1 MTAMADWDGQ
11 AYRQISDL
19 QQWLASEAL
28 AGVSLRGNERVLDVG
43 CGDGRITVQIAE
55 RLDAG
60 SVLGVDVS
68 PRMVRAARTLVRP
81 EFARVQFEISDVLA
95 MPFRD
100 EFDVVVSFNAL
111 PWVADQ
117 HRALCN
123 ISGALHDSG
132 WALVQQVCDGPRP
145 SLEQTAMRTCEQPAW
160 RGGFAGFQPPFRH
173 VDPDT
178 YPQLAAGAGLEV
190 EQLSVVDLTWDFPS
204 PEAFARWCRVGF
216 AAWNARLSS
225 DAAIDAFVA
234 DVLSAYTRVTGS
246 PQRFQFL
253 QVRVR
258 LRPNRP
264 GDQKPASAEGA

>member
-1 MTAMADWDGQ
+1 MADWDGQ

-19 QQWLASEAL
+19 QQCLASEAL
-28 AGVSLRGNERVLDVG
+28 AGVSFRGHERVLDIG
-43 CGDGRITVQIAE
+43 CGDGRITVHIGE

-81 EFARVQFEISDVLA
+81 EIARVQFEIGDVLA

-111 PWVADQ
+111 HWVADQ
-117 HRALCN
+117 HRAL
-123 ISGALHDSG
+123 SGIRAALHDSG
-132 WALVQQVCDGPRP
+132 WALVQQVCHGPRP
-145 SLEQTAMRTCEQPAW
+145 SLEQTAMRICEQRPW
-160 RGGFAGFQPPFRH
+160 RADFAGFLPPFQH

-190 EQLSVVDLTWDFPS
+190 EQLSVVDQTWDFPS

-216 AAWNARLSS
+216 AAWSARLSS

-234 DVLSAYTRVTGS
+234 DVLTAYTGITGS

-253 QVRVR
+253 QMRAR
-258 LRPNRP
+258 LRPKRP
-264 GDQKPASAEGA
+264 EEQNPASAAGT